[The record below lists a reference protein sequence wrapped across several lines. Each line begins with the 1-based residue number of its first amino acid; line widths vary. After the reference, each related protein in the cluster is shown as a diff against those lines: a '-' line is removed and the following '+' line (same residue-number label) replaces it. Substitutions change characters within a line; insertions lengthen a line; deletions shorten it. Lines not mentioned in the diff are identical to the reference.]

1 MVKIPSGAVPPRLC
15 VIEKLN
21 GETEYGYNLHAEK
34 GRGQFVGIVDANS
47 PAERGGL
54 ITGDRIFAVNGHSII
69 GENHKK
75 VVERIKANPNRCEML
90 VISEEGAKLY
100 QEHNIPITLDLPNVE
115 RVSQKVSSG

>member
-115 RVSQKVSSG
+115 RVSQKVSS